1 VNVEIATSRQ
11 LPKVVRV
18 ALIGVAATF
27 AWIVLSFVLGL
38 GASNANAVESDDDG
52 LLGGALGA
60 VTSLVDQTASTVTG
74 TVSGVTSGVT
84 GVVNSVVDVA
94 PAPVQQPVSQVV
106 QSVGAV
112 VTAVTQPVSD
122 VVAGGVV
129 SGITQPVVDVVTQVP
144 VVGGIVSGIGLDD
157 AVTDLGETVDDTLG
171 GVVDAVDETGAT
183 VGQPPVGAP
192 GTPGL
197 PGIPD
202 LPLVPALPGL
212 TDAGQI
218 LAADAL
224 TQTVADAAAVTYAKP
239 RSLSAAWSSDGDP
252 AVVHSSVAPSA
263 TLPGTSGVPG
273 NGAGLCLASSS
284 AGPGGAGPGAWA
296 ISALGPLDA
305 DRAWTHRA
313 GPEDDDAPPAPVGS
327 TDVSPD

>member
-1 VNVEIATSRQ
+1 MEIATSRQ

-38 GASNANAVESDDDG
+38 GASNANAAESDDDG

-157 AVTDLGETVDDTLG
+157 AVTDLSETVDDTLG